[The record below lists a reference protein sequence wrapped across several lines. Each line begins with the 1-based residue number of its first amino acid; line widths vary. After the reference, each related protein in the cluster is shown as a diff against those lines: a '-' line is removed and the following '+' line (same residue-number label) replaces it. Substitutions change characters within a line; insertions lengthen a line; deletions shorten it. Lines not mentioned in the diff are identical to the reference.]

1 MIRDFQFEKIF
12 LKMICFNRMR
22 QTNGVNKN
30 FKKTMTLSK
39 TCIMY
44 LKLPEIFFCFVFEN
58 IFDLRIT
65 KVRANKIKMIIVL
78 YNHKIRSD
86 IV

>member
-30 FKKTMTLSK
+30 ILKTMTLFK

-58 IFDLRIT
+58 LFDLRIT
-65 KVRANKIKMIIVL
+65 KVRANKIKMTIVL

>member
-30 FKKTMTLSK
+30 LKKTMTLSK
-39 TCIMY
+39 TCKMY

-86 IV
+86 II

>member
-22 QTNGVNKN
+22 QTNGVGKK

-58 IFDLRIT
+58 LFDLRIT